1 MDENKFIPL
10 HLREDGKSYNTLK
23 LTDDQVIVSLKA
35 RIEVLENDNIRVLS
49 ELTHCREELNKA
61 NDVIKDMEFRRDETH
76 QLSSSINNSIINN
89 SMVNGEPEKKL
100 TPLQEFQERRR
111 RLSARSSNTS
121 SLKTAVERI
130 QKLKELRKSL
140 KQPEKVS
147 LD

>member
-1 MDENKFIPL
+1 MNENKFIPL
-10 HLREDGKSYNTLK
+10 HLREEGKSYNTLK

-35 RIEVLENDNIRVLS
+35 RIETLENDNIRVLS

-61 NDVIKDMEFRRDETH
+61 NDVIKDMETREERN

-89 SMVNGEPEKKL
+89 SMVNGDLEKKL